1 MEWLTRIVLIAAGVV
16 HLLPAVGVLGAR
28 QLQRLYG
35 LPLSDPDLL
44 VLMRHR
50 ALLFGLL
57 GAGLIA
63 AAFQPALRTAML
75 IAGLVSTAGFCLL
88 AFPAPELGAAL
99 RRVAIVDV
107 PIAAALL
114 VVLLLELRAH

>member
-1 MEWLTRIVLIAAGVV
+1 MEGLTRIVLIAAGIV

-35 LPLSDPDLL
+35 LPLSDADLL

-57 GAGLIA
+57 GAGLIV
-63 AAFQPALRTAML
+63 AAFHPALRTAML

-88 AFPAPELGAAL
+88 ASGLGAAL
-99 RRVAIVDV
+99 RRVAIIDV

-114 VVLLLELRAH
+114 LVLLLELRAR